1 MSRLPTWVTA
11 AVVTAAVI
19 AALGGVGVSLWANA
33 VDGTSVIGPAMS
45 AAVVIAFTA
54 VGAIV
59 VFARPANVVGWL
71 VLAGGVMW
79 ALGNAGADLAY
90 RGVVVA
96 PHSVPA
102 VATWGSPGR

>member
-1 MSRLPTWVTA
+1 MTRLPAWVTA
-11 AVVTAAVI
+11 AVTAAVI
-19 AALGGVGVSLWANA
+19 AALGGVSVSLWVNA
-33 VDGTSVIGPAMS
+33 ADGTSMIGPALS

-59 VFARPANVVGWL
+59 VFARPANVTGWL

-90 RGVVVA
+90 RGVVVV

-102 VATWGSPGR
+102 VAAWGSPGR